1 MTMTAKAYAKIN
13 LTLDVVGRRDDGY
26 HLLKTV
32 MQSVSLHD
40 NISITSTDDCD
51 ITVHTSNSNIADD
64 KSNLAYKAAAA
75 FFEAAGIAT
84 QGISIDIQKN
94 IPIQAGLAGGSAD
107 AAGVLYLLNR
117 MFGTDMSHEKL
128 CFIGEKLGAD
138 VPFCLTGGTVLCEGI
153 GEKLTPLPNIPEC
166 FILIAKPDGGVS
178 TAEAYRAVDS
188 LPDAEYPHHTKFIE
202 SIHRGDIKTASSLL
216 YNKFEEAL
224 RLPSN
229 AIIRKAASDCG
240 ALGACMTGSGSSVFA
255 IFDDESLAK
264 RCLDTL
270 KDDMSGVFITAPTK
284 CAVE

>member
-40 NISITSTDDCD
+40 SISITSTGNCD
-51 ITVHTSNSNIADD
+51 ITVHTSNSKIADD

-75 FFEAAGIAT
+75 FFEASGISSK
-84 QGISIDIQKN
+84 GISIDITKN

-117 MFGTDMSHEKL
+117 MYNTNMNHEKL
-128 CFIGEKLGAD
+128 CLIGEKLGAD

-188 LPDAEYPHHTKFIE
+188 LPEDEYPHHDRFIE

-224 RLPSN
+224 QLPSN
-229 AIIRKAASDCG
+229 AVIRTAASDCG

-255 IFDDESLAK
+255 IFDDELLAK
-264 RCLDTL
+264 SCLDML
-270 KDDMSGVFITAPTK
+270 KNDMNCVFITTPTK
-284 CAVE
+284 LAVE